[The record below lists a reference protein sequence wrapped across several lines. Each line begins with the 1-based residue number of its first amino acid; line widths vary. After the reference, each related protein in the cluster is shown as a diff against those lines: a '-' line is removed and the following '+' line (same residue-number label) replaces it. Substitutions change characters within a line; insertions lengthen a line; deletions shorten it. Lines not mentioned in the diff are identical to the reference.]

1 MNMVPINPHNTDSS
15 LEDLRSVLRPQGNF
29 RFLSPLDII
38 ADGDLFRA
46 CPTDGERDREAPFNY
61 NFTLVNHF
69 DIGKQV
75 REVRSRCAV
84 RRRVSWEF
92 IRPIP
97 DESTT
102 LPLFDIED

>member
-1 MNMVPINPHNTDSS
+1 MNTIPINPHDTDSS
-15 LEDLRSVLRPQGNF
+15 LGDLRSVLRPQGNF

-38 ADGDLFRA
+38 AEGDLFRA
-46 CPTDGERDREAPFNY
+46 CPTDGERDHEAPFNY
-61 NFTLVNHF
+61 NFTPVNHF
-69 DIGKQV
+69 DIGKQT
-75 REVRSRCAV
+75 REVSRH
-84 RRRVSWEF
+84 SWEF

>member
-1 MNMVPINPHNTDSS
+1 MNILPVDRSTCTSS
-15 LEDLRSVLRPQGNF
+15 LDDLRSVLRPQGNF
-29 RFLSPLDII
+29 RFLSPIDII

-75 REVRSRCAV
+75 REVRRH
-84 RRRVSWEF
+84 SWEF